1 MFKKIMKLGLGAI
14 LLLLWHSG
22 AWAGTGWCTTTGGP
36 KVFTVP
42 FTYNL
47 TDPSQNV
54 AGRII
59 SPANT
64 WKLGASYTAGCD
76 CSVYDVTYYRAEGP
90 LTDVAYKDGTNTYYS
105 VNDNL
110 AVATDVWIGG
120 GLNQYKPAPFANIS
134 NNLVDGC
141 PSAPLN
147 TFTGS
152 QGHVHLYFKKAFVG
166 QSIIPSTTVMR
177 IFGTKTSGSYS
188 ATPMAI
194 VNISGT
200 ITVPQSCRINDGQV
214 INIEFGNIL
223 SNALKTKGAGP
234 TGYAA
239 KVEQLAY
246 VCTNMAQG
254 VKLSFTFKGQASPD
268 DSNALATNNP
278 DVGVRL
284 EDINGAV
291 LTPNSGKL
299 SAVLDH
305 ATQTGSTS
313 FKSYPVNTTGK
324 EPAAGEFKSTA
335 TIITNIE

>member
-14 LLLLWHSG
+14 LLWHSG
-22 AWAGTGWCTTTGGP
+22 AWAGTGWCAANNGT

-47 TDPSQNV
+47 NDPSQNT
-54 AGRII
+54 AGRVI

-64 WKLGASYTAGCD
+64 WNLGGTYPGSCD
-76 CSVYDVTYYRAEGP
+76 CSGSGVTYFKAEVP
-90 LTDVAYKDGTNTYYS
+90 LSDVAYKDGTNTYYS
-105 VNDNL
+105 VNEYL
-110 AVATDVWIGG
+110 AVATDVWQAGYVNRYIST
-120 GLNQYKPAPFANIS
+120 PFTDEN
-134 NNLVDGC
+134 DGYPGPC
-141 PSAPLN
+141 GTQPLG
-147 TFTGS
+147 FGTGS
-152 QGHVHLYFKKAFVG
+152 SGHVHLYFKKAFVG
-166 QSIIPSTTVMR
+166 QSVIPSTTVMR
-177 IFGTKTSGSYS
+177 IFGSKTAGSYS
-188 ATPMAI
+188 ATPLAI

-200 ITVPQSCRINDGQV
+200 ITVPQSCKINDGQV

-223 SNALKTKGAGP
+223 SNDFKTKGAGP

-284 EDINGAV
+284 EDMNGAV

-299 SAVLDH
+299 PAVLDH
-305 ATQTGSTS
+305 ATQKGSTS

>member
-22 AWAGTGWCTTTGGP
+22 AWAGTGWCTANNGTH
-36 KVFTVP
+36 VFTAP

-59 SPANT
+59 SPAYT
-64 WKLGASYTAGCD
+64 YSLGGNYYGTCD
-76 CSVYDVTYYRAEGP
+76 CSTTGVTYFKTDVP
-90 LTDVAYKDGTNTYYS
+90 LSDVAYKDGTNTYYS
-105 VNDNL
+105 VNEYL
-110 AVATDVWIGG
+110 AVATDVYIGG
-120 GLNQYKPAPFANIS
+120 YLYQYKHSPFTDVS
-134 NNLVDGC
+134 NNLSDGC
-141 PSAPLN
+141 PSSE
-147 TFTGS
+147 FSTGA

-166 QSIIPSTTVMR
+166 ESVIPSTTVMR
-177 IFGTKTSGSYS
+177 IFASKTAGSYS
-188 ATPMAI
+188 ATPLAI

-200 ITVPQSCRINDGQV
+200 ITVPQSCKINDGQV

-284 EDINGAV
+284 EDMNGAV

>member
-22 AWAGTGWCTTTGGP
+22 AWAGTGWCTANNGTH
-36 KVFTVP
+36 VFTAP

-54 AGRII
+54 AGRVIKNAYYWSLPSDYI
-59 SPANT
+59 GS
-64 WKLGASYTAGCD
+64 CD
-76 CSVYDVTYYRAEGP
+76 CTSSGVTYYKTDVP
-90 LTDVAYKDGTNTYYS
+90 LSDVAYKNGADTYYS
-105 VNDNL
+105 VNEYL
-110 AVATDVWIGG
+110 AVGTDVWISGYAQRWVSVPFNDVNNAYSSGCGAQTFETGG
-120 GLNQYKPAPFANIS
+120 Y
-134 NNLVDGC
+134 
-141 PSAPLN
+141 
-147 TFTGS
+147 
-152 QGHVHLYFKKAFVG
+152 GHVNLYFKKAFVG
-166 QSIIPSTTVMR
+166 QSVIPSTTVMR
-177 IFGTKTSGSYS
+177 IFGSKTSGSYP
-188 ATPMAI
+188 ATPLAI

-284 EDINGAV
+284 EDMSGAV

-305 ATQTGSTS
+305 ATQKGSTS

>member
-1 MFKKIMKLGLGAI
+1 MLKKVIKLGLSAI
-14 LLLLWHSG
+14 ILMLACQGG
-22 AWAGTGWCTTTGGP
+22 AWAYTGWCNPAYGTQ
-36 KVFTVP
+36 VFTVP

-47 TDPSQNV
+47 NDPSQNV
-54 AGRII
+54 AGRVI

-64 WKLGASYTAGCD
+64 WDLGVYYTGSCD
-76 CSVYDVTYYRAEGP
+76 CVGSGVNHYKAESP
-90 LTDVAYKDGTNTYYS
+90 LTDVAYRDGTRTYYS
-105 VNDNL
+105 VNDYL
-110 AVATDVWIGG
+110 AVATDVFIGG
-120 GLNQYKPAPFANIS
+120 NVLAYRAAPFTDVG
-134 NNLVDGC
+134 NNKDSPCGVQK
-141 PSAPLN
+141 N
-147 TFTGS
+147 FETGS
-152 QGHVHLYFKKAFVG
+152 KGNIHLYFKKPFVG
-166 QSIIPSTTVMR
+166 ESVIPSTTVIR
-177 IFGTKTSGSYS
+177 VYGTKTPGSYS
-188 ATPMAI
+188 GTPLSI

-200 ITVPQSCRINDGQV
+200 VTVPQSCKINDGQV

-223 SNALKTKGAGP
+223 SNDFKTKGAGP

-254 VKLSFTFKGQASPD
+254 VKLNFTFKGQASPD
-268 DSNALATNNP
+268 DSNALATSNP

-284 EDINGAV
+284 EDMSGTV

-299 SAVLDH
+299 PAVLDH
-305 ATQTGSTS
+305 ATQKGSTS